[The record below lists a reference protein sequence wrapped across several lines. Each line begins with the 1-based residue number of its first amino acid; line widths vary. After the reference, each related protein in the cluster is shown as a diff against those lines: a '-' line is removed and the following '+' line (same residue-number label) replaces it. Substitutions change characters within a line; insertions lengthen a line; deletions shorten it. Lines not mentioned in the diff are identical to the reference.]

1 MSAYIEIDNVKINN
15 YTFPSADA
23 GSGNFVIST
32 DGSGNLSFTSIA
44 GLISTFRESEELTS
58 SKTDFTVASG
68 YVVGNLDIYYNGF
81 KLLNSVDYTA
91 TNGDTFTLSEPAASG
106 DIIEWVGIRY
116 PQAHVNLN
124 EVGANRLMISDGST
138 TNIVGQSGL
147 LFDGSTLDISGTTIR
162 LRNQRTPSSA
172 SASGNA
178 GDICYDTNFLY
189 VCVNDNTWKK
199 LSLSSW

>member
-15 YTFPSADA
+15 YTFPAADA

-32 DGSGNLSFTSIA
+32 DGSGNLAFTSIA
-44 GLISTFRESEELTS
+44 GLISTFRESEELTTN
-58 SKTDFTVASG
+58 KTEFTVSSG

-91 TNGDTFTLSEPAASG
+91 SDGSTFSLSEPAASG

-116 PQAHVNLN
+116 PQAHVNLSD
-124 EVGANRLMISDGST
+124 VGTNRLVVSDGST
-138 TNIVGQSGL
+138 TNLVGQSGL
-147 LFDGSTLDISGTTIR
+147 LFDGSTLDISAATIR
-162 LRNQRTPSSA
+162 LRNQRTPASS

-178 GDICYDTNFLY
+178 GDICYDANFLY
-189 VCVNDNTWKK
+189 VCVSDNTWKK